1 MFALYRET
9 SEDITT
15 RGVAINLLRGTKQ
28 SVWGTEAPSGVQGQ
42 SPDGSLGAKTPE
54 AGDILNA

>member
-28 SVWGTEAPSGVQGQ
+28 SVWGTEAPAGSRGRVPVGVWGRRPQK
-42 SPDGSLGAKTPE
+42 LETY
-54 AGDILNA
+54 